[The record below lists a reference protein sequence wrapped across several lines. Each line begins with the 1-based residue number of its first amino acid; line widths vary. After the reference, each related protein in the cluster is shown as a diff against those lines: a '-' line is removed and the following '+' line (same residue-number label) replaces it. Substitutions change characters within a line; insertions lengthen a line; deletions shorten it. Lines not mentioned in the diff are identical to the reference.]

1 MFAGLYLWYVC
12 AGESQ
17 ISYLLFKK
25 PRCSMIGRPK
35 GSQAM
40 DTLHPKSHRG
50 VGKRCSF
57 NMKSTLDVVWNQDT
71 FPSPVLDLLGIGLE
85 YTFRPFDRCLY
96 CLLLGKS
103 RRKRTESLDMARI
116 LEASFVQGANQIKN
130 SVPRL
135 IDSNP
140 QRNEKKVGG
149 EVDSLHDADACS
161 ISLG

>member
-1 MFAGLYLWYVC
+1 
-12 AGESQ
+12 
-17 ISYLLFKK
+17 
-25 PRCSMIGRPK
+25 
-35 GSQAM
+35 
-40 DTLHPKSHRG
+40 
-50 VGKRCSF
+50 
-57 NMKSTLDVVWNQDT
+57 MKSTLDVVWNQDT

-149 EVDSLHDADACS
+149 EVDSLYVKIGRAHV
-161 ISLG
+161 